1 VTQYQITYWR
11 EIPSMVVARDEQD
24 TVKALFSPRFQEAI
38 DEVAMRLDDIAS
50 ENYLA
55 AWTQGP
61 WLESA
66 GTAGETAERVTE
78 EIESDFSEEKLSAL
92 VDELGNSA

>member
-1 VTQYQITYWR
+1 
-11 EIPSMVVARDEQD
+11 MVVASDEQG

-38 DEVAMRLDDIAS
+38 DEVAMRLNDIAS
-50 ENYLA
+50 DNYLA

-61 WLESA
+61 WLESDQSA
-66 GTAGETAERVTE
+66 SETTERITL
-78 EIESDFSEEKLSAL
+78 EIENDFNEEKLSAL

>member
-1 VTQYQITYWR
+1 MTEYQITYWR
-11 EIPSMVVARDEQD
+11 EIPSMVVARDEQG
-24 TVKALFSPRFQEAI
+24 TVKALFSARFQEAI

-61 WLESA
+61 WLVSDN
-66 GTAGETAERVTE
+66 TAGETAERITE
-78 EIESDFSEEKLSAL
+78 EIENEFTEAKLTDL
-92 VDELGNSA
+92 VNELGNSA

>member
-1 VTQYQITYWR
+1 MTQYQITYWR
-11 EIPSMVVARDEQD
+11 EIPSMVVASDEQG

-38 DEVAMRLDDIAS
+38 DEVAMRLNYIAS
-50 ENYLA
+50 DNYLA

-61 WLESA
+61 WLESDQSA
-66 GTAGETAERVTE
+66 SETTERITL
-78 EIESDFSEEKLSAL
+78 EIENDFNEEKLSAL

>member
-1 VTQYQITYWR
+1 
-11 EIPSMVVARDEQD
+11 MVVASDEQG

-38 DEVAMRLDDIAS
+38 DEVAMRLNYIAS
-50 ENYLA
+50 DNYLA

-61 WLESA
+61 WLESDQSA
-66 GTAGETAERVTE
+66 SETTERITL
-78 EIESDFSEEKLSAL
+78 EIENDFNEEKLSAL